1 MTRWSTRGGGRALA
15 VAILLAA
22 TWGGLGLAPR
32 PARAATPAV
41 VGVDADPGGSSW
53 YPDQGGLSPQVVAGG
68 SFGQQFATQL
78 QGDIQAQPLVVG
90 STLLVDT
97 EANDAYGLDATSG
110 QVRWSRS
117 LGTPV
122 DSSAIGCNDL
132 PSNGVTGTPVVDVG
146 AGTEYLMSVTYV
158 SGASGPAVY
167 SLHALDITS
176 GAERPGFPVPV
187 VGTAANDPKQT
198 FDATYQ
204 LQRPGL
210 VLSGGV
216 VYAAF
221 GGHCDITPTHGWVVG
236 VSTAGHLTT
245 MWSDEAGV
253 DDGTGRGGIWAAG
266 ALRSDGPGSLVLTTG
281 NGVDPTTPLAD
292 TTPPATL
299 GEAVVHLVV
308 QPDGSLKT
316 TDFFIPFD
324 ANHLNTIDGDLGS
337 GSPVLLPS
345 AEFSTPTHPH
355 LAVVVGKEGYLYVLD
370 ADHLGG
376 YQQGAGQ
383 GDDVLARL
391 GPVQGVWGNPAV
403 WGGDGG
409 YLYFVTNGGSATGAP
424 GATDGKLT
432 AWKFG
437 VDGAGRPTFAQVGA
451 STDAFAYGGTSPV
464 VSSSGT
470 TSGTSVLWVNWV
482 ASEGSSYGQLR
493 AYDPVPDAQGDL
505 RLLWSGPSGAA
516 VRLTSPGVGNN
527 KVYLGTTNGIIRGYG
542 SPVQSPLVGGA
553 VGFPDTTVGSSAP
566 VTDTFTATVG
576 LTVTGL
582 SVSGAPFS
590 VGAPSSPL
598 PFTVAKGASFNLGVT
613 FSPTQ
618 YGSAGGTLTVTT
630 SAGAYPVGLNGDGLN
645 ASPLLT
651 VAPKAISFEGTAVG
665 AQVTA
670 DAIFTNQGSQ
680 ALHVTGVTAPAA
692 PFSTAGVPV
701 AGATVA
707 PGASVAVAV
716 TYAPTAA
723 GQAVDALT
731 LASDGGSI
739 TVALSGT
746 SGSPGQLQVTPA
758 AVAFGSVPVGS
769 TVTRAFTVTNAGGS
783 ALTVTKS
790 KPPALGAFV
799 ATTTLAEGTVLQAGQ
814 SVTESVA
821 YRPSTVG
828 AATDQ
833 WVLNG
838 SGTSVLTDVALS
850 GTGMAVPALPGPPSA
865 GGWGLAGSA
874 VVSGGDAV
882 LTSATAWQAGSV
894 SSPTAVA
901 TDGLTVAFD
910 AVIGGGTGAD
920 GMTLTLADASSAKR
934 LGFSAGSLGY
944 SGITGTAVGLV
955 TFKNA
960 GEPSANFVGV
970 ADGGP
975 VSPGIPHWVATSTAV
990 PVLEG
995 ATTHV
1000 VVSVSGHTVTV
1011 AVAGVVVLTTVVASL
1026 PSLAD
1031 VVFTGG
1037 TGGRTDAHT
1046 VRNVTLTYGPP
1057 SGA

>member
-1 MTRWSTRGGGRALA
+1 M
-15 VAILLAA
+15 
-22 TWGGLGLAPR
+22 
-32 PARAATPAV
+32 
-41 VGVDADPGGSSW
+41 
-53 YPDQGGLSPQVVAGG
+53 
-68 SFGQQFATQL
+68 
-78 QGDIQAQPLVVG
+78 
-90 STLLVDT
+90 
-97 EANDAYGLDATSG
+97 
-110 QVRWSRS
+110 
-117 LGTPV
+117 
-122 DSSAIGCNDL
+122 
-132 PSNGVTGTPVVDVG
+132 
-146 AGTEYLMSVTYV
+146 
-158 SGASGPAVY
+158 
-167 SLHALDITS
+167 
-176 GAERPGFPVPV
+176 
-187 VGTAANDPKQT
+187 
-198 FDATYQ
+198 
-204 LQRPGL
+204 
-210 VLSGGV
+210 
-216 VYAAF
+216 
-221 GGHCDITPTHGWVVG
+221 
-236 VSTAGHLTT
+236 
-245 MWSDEAGV
+245 
-253 DDGTGRGGIWAAG
+253 
-266 ALRSDGPGSLVLTTG
+266 
-281 NGVDPTTPLAD
+281 
-292 TTPPATL
+292 
-299 GEAVVHLVV
+299 
-308 QPDGSLKT
+308 
-316 TDFFIPFD
+316 
-324 ANHLNTIDGDLGS
+324 
-337 GSPVLLPS
+337 LLPS

-566 VTDTFTATVG
+566 VTDAFTATVG

-598 PFTVAKGASFNLGVT
+598 PFTVAKGAGFNLGVT

-618 YGSAGGTLTVTT
+618 YGSAGGTFTVTT
-630 SAGAYPVGLNGDGLN
+630 SAGAYTVGLNGDGLD
-645 ASPLLT
+645 AGPLLT
-651 VAPKAISFEGTAVG
+651 VAPKAISFEGAAVG

-680 ALHVTGVTAPAA
+680 ALHVTGVTTPAP
-692 PFSTAGVPV
+692 PFATAGVPAV
-701 AGATVA
+701 GATVA
-707 PGASVAVAV
+707 PGSSVAVAV

-769 TVTRAFTVTNAGGS
+769 TVTHAFTVTNAGGS

-821 YRPSTVG
+821 YRPPTVG

-850 GTGMAVPALPGPPSA
+850 GTGIAVPALPGPPSA
-865 GGWGLAGSA
+865 GGWGVAGSA

-901 TDGLTVAFD
+901 TDGLTVGFD

-920 GMTLTLADASSAKR
+920 GMTLTLAER
-934 LGFSAGSLGY
+934 VEHQ
-944 SGITGTAVGLV
+944 AVGVLGGV
-955 TFKNA
+955 
-960 GEPSANFVGV
+960 VGV
-970 ADGGP
+970 LGDHGHGGGVGDVQERGGAVGQLRGGGRRGSGVAGDPALGGDVDGGAGVGGGQHP
-975 VSPGIPHWVATSTAV
+975 CGGVGV
-990 PVLEG
+990 G
-995 ATTHV
+995 AHGDGGGGRGGGV
-1000 VVSVSGHTVTV
+1000 VHGGGVV
-1011 AVAGVVVLTTVVASL
+1011 AVAGRRRVHRRHRRAHRRPHRAQRDLRPAPGPAGAAV
-1026 PSLAD
+1026 
-1031 VVFTGG
+1031 GG
-1037 TGGRTDAHT
+1037 GLGGGGLGGG
-1046 VRNVTLTYGPP
+1046 VGW
-1057 SGA
+1057 